1 MKHATLFAI
10 VAVMMFGAGAVLVR
24 AQDGVAE
31 EKAVLPTRE
40 YVIEIDGQRHDL
52 SIDDPLNIRV
62 GEDTH
67 RVTLR
72 VKPYIKFQW
81 RGIAFDFPQQYTYSL
96 DDTDPTFSQWDISGV
111 SATIMLQCFDDGTSL
126 ELIKAV
132 LIPGVKAQFQGLRV
146 DEDQAELTVDSGR
159 RFDGTQLTIKMPDVA
174 IVQRIF
180 MFEHQEKVYAL
191 WLQDTLTEQGGPSEE
206 YQAMIKQFKK
216 TFVIED

>member
-1 MKHATLFAI
+1 MKHASLLAI
-10 VAVMMFGAGAVLVR
+10 VAVMMLGVGAVLVR

-31 EKAVLPTRE
+31 QETQLPTRE

-52 SIDDPLNIRV
+52 NIDDPLNIRI
-62 GEDTH
+62 GDNTH

-72 VKPYIKFQW
+72 VKPFVMFQW

-96 DDTDPTFSQWDISGV
+96 DDADPTFSQWDISGV

-126 ELIKAV
+126 ELIEAV

-146 DEDQAELTVDSGR
+146 EEDQVELTVDSGR

-180 MFEHQEKVYAL
+180 MFEHRGKVFAL

-206 YQAMIKQFKK
+206 YQAMLKQFKK